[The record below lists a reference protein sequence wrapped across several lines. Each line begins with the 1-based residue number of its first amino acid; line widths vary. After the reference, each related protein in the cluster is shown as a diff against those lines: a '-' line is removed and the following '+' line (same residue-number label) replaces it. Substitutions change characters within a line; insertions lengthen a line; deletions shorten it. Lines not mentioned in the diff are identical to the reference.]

1 MFRTRIVYHPRP
13 TISFTLLFSLLQRI
27 KRNLVGEEGVGVV
40 KDKDPTLEEIESSHT
55 LGGVVI
61 HTYIRQSRGLRQTM
75 PGWVAITDAPPV

>member
-1 MFRTRIVYHPRP
+1 MDTPTPDSVQTGLQKGRRSVPMFRTRIVYHPRP

-55 LGGVVI
+55 LGGVVTVV
-61 HTYIRQSRGLRQTM
+61 HT
-75 PGWVAITDAPPV
+75 